1 VTSSKDETLFD
12 IEKAQAALRES
23 IEKSKALAEKTAR
36 LVEQNRGETPKA
48 EPPNPAQ

>member
-1 VTSSKDETLFD
+1 MASPKDETLFD
-12 IEKAQAALRES
+12 IEKAQAALRDS

-36 LVEQNRGETPKA
+36 LVQQNRGETAKA